1 MKQASAREVTAAVGG
16 GARREGRAVRATE
29 LGLWRKRTSWGLTAG
44 LTVSG
49 VSTSAGGESGRRGGR
64 REDSAVRRC
73 WRLPRRCGQRGGA
86 APPVTPPPCGGAA
99 SAEGQRRPLR
109 PRHAPLAAR
118 PRSPLGGPRW
128 RWYEGHWG
136 GASRPL
142 PGSCHLRGGEGHT
155 VTVERRRARAVEAEG

>member
-73 WRLPRRCGQRGGA
+73 RRLPRRCGQRGGA
-86 APPVTPPPCGGAA
+86 APPVTPPPRALGSQTPFA
-99 SAEGQRRPLR
+99 SRRT
-109 PRHAPLAAR
+109 ALALVR
-118 PRSPLGGPRW
+118 RTL
-128 RWYEGHWG
+128 G